1 MANIV
6 FFLIFGMLLKDG
18 RGNPTSRPQISDV
31 EISESQIKETA
42 DYENMCFTCST
53 ILVSV
58 DGNLKKYD
66 TYEIGYIQ
74 SAIKVTKNY
83 LGPKYEYLV
92 ETGLMKINSAP
103 NKTALQTV
111 DFSVFG
117 AMASVHHST
126 TSAGYDAKLV
136 LAGGS
141 ASIFDLT
148 LGLGV
153 SSQAGIVDDS
163 LTLKVL
169 GVGVQVGRKVGICVF
184 DICFGVD
191 FGRLG

>member
-1 MANIV
+1 
-6 FFLIFGMLLKDG
+6 MLLKTG
-18 RGNPTSRPQISDV
+18 SGNPTSRPHVSDV
-31 EISESQIKETA
+31 EIYESQIKETA

-58 DGNLKKYD
+58 SGNLEKYD
-66 TYEIGYIQ
+66 TYETGYIE

-92 ETGLMKINSAP
+92 GAGLMKINSGE
-103 NKTALQTV
+103 TTLETV
-111 DFSVFG
+111 DL
-117 AMASVHHST
+117 SVHHSS

-141 ASIFDLT
+141 VSIFDLT

-153 SSQAGIVDDS
+153 SSEAGIVDDS
-163 LTLKVL
+163 VTLRL
-169 GVGVQVGRKVGICVF
+169 AGTGVQVGRLVGNCVF
-184 DICFGVD
+184 DNCFGVD
-191 FGRLG
+191 FGRLFG